1 MTRVS
6 KKWRPCLAEAQR
18 RAMSWCSV
26 TRTVIG
32 GRSNADAGCGVA
44 QPGAKAA
51 LAEIYNAEDREHATK
66 AVKAF
71 ETGYR
76 TKWPKAVAKV
86 TDDLDV
92 LLKFYD
98 FPQSTGSTCAPR
110 TRSSRP
116 LPPSGCGNGSPT
128 DPAHEPPVSR
138 WRSSSSI
145 RRAAL
150 ELRRPGRAT

>member
-1 MTRVS
+1 
-6 KKWRPCLAEAQR
+6 
-18 RAMSWCSV
+18 MSWCSV

-76 TKWPKAVAKV
+76 TKWTKAVAKV

-92 LLKFYD
+92 LLEFYD

-116 LPPSGCGNGSPT
+116 FATVRFGNGHQGTRLTSSRCR
-128 DPAHEPPVSR
+128 DGVQAHR
-138 WRSSSSI
+138 I